1 MASGTSVT
9 LGAAASKLPEPRPL
23 SNRRCDFAP
32 FFDSLWP
39 EMPGGSA
46 PIDRPTVATI
56 HLAAVRANF
65 AEARRRAEG
74 REVIAVVKAD
84 AYGHGAVPVA
94 RALQGAGC
102 RQLAVLSVDEACAL
116 RDAGV
121 DVPILV
127 LGGVHGAADVAV
139 AQRLTP
145 VVHHPGEIERL
156 SSAAKAR
163 STPTPGGGPPSL
175 ASGSLR
181 GRFAPLPVHVEID
194 TGMHRMGVASEE
206 ALELLAAVDAEP
218 ALTLAGVYTH
228 FARADEPDLTPT
240 LEQLAEF
247 RRVLDAA
254 RERGIEPGLVH
265 CAHSAGLLAG
275 KRVFDA
281 LPEAGAV
288 RPGLMLYGVHPAP
301 HLEARL
307 RPAMTLRTRVA
318 HLRRLRAGAAVGYAA
333 LFRAERDTCV
343 ATLPVGY
350 ADGVPI
356 AASNRGSVLIRGR
369 RLPMIGRVSMDYVT
383 VDAGDA
389 PVEIGDDAIVFGG
402 DDAGRLP
409 VEEAAAAAGT
419 IAYELLVRVGARVPR
434 RFED

>member
-23 SNRRCDFAP
+23 SNRRCEIAP

-121 DVPILV
+121 EVPILV

-163 STPTPGGGPPSL
+163 ST
-175 ASGSLR
+175 R
-181 GRFAPLPVHVEID
+181 LPVHVEID

-318 HLRRLRAGAAVGYAA
+318 HVRRLRAGDAVGYAA

-389 PVEIGDDAIVFGG
+389 PVEIGDDAILFGG

-419 IAYELLVRVGARVPR
+419 SAYELLVRVGARVPR
-434 RFED
+434 SVED

>member
-1 MASGTSVT
+1 
-9 LGAAASKLPEPRPL
+9 
-23 SNRRCDFAP
+23 
-32 FFDSLWP
+32 
-39 EMPGGSA
+39 MPGGSA
-46 PIDRPTVATI
+46 PIDRPTVATV

-94 RALQGAGC
+94 RALQDAGC
-102 RQLAVLSVDEACAL
+102 RRLAVLSVDEACAL

-121 DVPILV
+121 EIPILV
-127 LGGVHGAADVAV
+127 LGGVQGAADVAV

-156 SSAAKAR
+156 SAAAKAR
-163 STPTPGGGPPSL
+163 STSI
-175 ASGSLR
+175 
-181 GRFAPLPVHVEID
+181 PVQVEVD
-194 TGMHRMGVASEE
+194 TGMHRMGVVAEE
-206 ALELLAAVDAEP
+206 AVELLAAVDAEP
-218 ALTLAGVYTH
+218 ALTLDGVYTH

-240 LEQLAEF
+240 LEQLVEF

-301 HLEARL
+301 HLEAEL

-318 HLRRLRAGAAVGYAA
+318 HVRRLRAGAAVGYAA
-333 LFRAERDTCV
+333 TFRAERDTRV

-389 PVEIGDDAIVFGG
+389 PVEIGDDAILFGG

-434 RFED
+434 SVED

>member
-1 MASGTSVT
+1 
-9 LGAAASKLPEPRPL
+9 
-23 SNRRCDFAP
+23 
-32 FFDSLWP
+32 
-39 EMPGGSA
+39 MPGGSA
-46 PIDRPTVATI
+46 LIDRPTVAI
-56 HLAAVRANF
+56 VHLAAVRANF

-94 RALQGAGC
+94 RALLEAGC

-121 DVPILV
+121 EGPILV

-145 VVHHPGEIERL
+145 VVHHAGEIERL
-156 SSAAKAR
+156 SAAAKVR
-163 STPTPGGGPPSL
+163 STSIPGGGPPPLGSASL
-175 ASGSLR
+175 RGRFAPLPGGGPPPLGSASLR

-194 TGMHRMGVASEE
+194 TGMHRMGVVAEE
-206 ALELLAAVDAEP
+206 AVELLAAVDAEP
-218 ALTLAGVYTH
+218 ALTLEGVYTH

-240 LEQLAEF
+240 LEQVAEF

-288 RPGLMLYGVHPAP
+288 RPGLMLYGVRPAP
-301 HLEARL
+301 HLEAEL

-318 HLRRLRAGAAVGYAA
+318 HVRRLRAGDAVGYAA
-333 LFRAERDTCV
+333 LFRAERDTRV

-389 PVEIGDDAIVFGG
+389 PVEIGDDAILFGG

-434 RFED
+434 SVED